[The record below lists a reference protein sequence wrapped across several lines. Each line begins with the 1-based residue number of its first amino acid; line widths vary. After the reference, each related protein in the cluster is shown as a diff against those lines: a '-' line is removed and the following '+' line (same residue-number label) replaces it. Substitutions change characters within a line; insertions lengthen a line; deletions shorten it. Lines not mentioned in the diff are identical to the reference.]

1 MVVVKKSTSALVRIT
16 REFFLVSALLQGW
29 NLAKEG
35 YKNHGENYRKKQQWK
50 IAFHSMLSPAF
61 AVTWFETLKSSAF
74 DAVSGPRSRLYIK
87 PFRTYISIKWNK
99 QRKLKVIFDTY
110 RFMKLKGDM
119 FSKLLNENESSTL
132 TQVVLNEECSGSLVL
147 GYDDQFRKEGEVLL
161 SFECAEFGG
170 RVVSVAFSFEE
181 IETNKWVCLVG
192 CVQGH
197 PLNEVGAT
205 KKVQKLMHGIR
216 PNSFI
221 MNSLQEL
228 CRNLGCHA
236 IYCVGDSIQS
246 YRKKHAI
253 HLPWR
258 HGIDFDYDEFWREV
272 GAKECGKGW
281 FDLPLIATRREMS
294 ELKTKKRSMYRKRYL
309 MLDELSVNISAAI
322 H

>member
-1 MVVVKKSTSALVRIT
+1 MVVVKKSRSALVKIT

-35 YKNHGENYRKKQQWK
+35 YKNHGKNYRKKQQWK

-119 FSKLLNENESSTL
+119 FSKLLNENASSTL
-132 TQVVLNEECSGSLVL
+132 TQIVLNEECSGSLVL

-161 SFECAEFGG
+161 SFECEEFGG

-258 HGIDFDYDEFWREV
+258 HGIDFDYDEFWQEV